1 MYSYLESLPQWLE
14 TLIVIIFLFITIAL
28 VTASIIFTAKIV
40 KKIKDI
46 KISAAGAELD
56 IKIEAPTTDTE
67 EVKPAEGAEK

>member
-14 TLIVIIFLFITIAL
+14 TLIVIIFLFITIAI

-56 IKIEAPTTDTE
+56 IKIEIGRAH
-67 EVKPAEGAEK
+67 V